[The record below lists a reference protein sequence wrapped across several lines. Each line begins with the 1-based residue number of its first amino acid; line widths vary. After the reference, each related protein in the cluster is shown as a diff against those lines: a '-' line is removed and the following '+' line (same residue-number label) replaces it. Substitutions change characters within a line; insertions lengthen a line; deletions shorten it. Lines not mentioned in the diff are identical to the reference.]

1 MSPTAGTPALFI
13 DRDGTIIADAHYLN
27 DASRV
32 ALLPT
37 AVEAVRAANEAGVP
51 VVIVTNQSGIA
62 RGLITEAQYAAT
74 RDRTVALLANAG
86 AQVLATYH
94 CPHWPEVT
102 GPCDCRKP
110 GLGMYREAAR
120 DHGLDLSRSAF
131 IGDRFRD
138 VQPALAVG
146 GLGVFVPGVESPAKD
161 VEQARSHAGRGV
173 LIGAHLLDAV
183 HHALAWIARG
193 AGEPAA
199 DRATR
204 PG

>member
-1 MSPTAGTPALFI
+1 VSEHSGAPALFI
-13 DRDGTIIADAHYLN
+13 DRDGTIIADAHYLS

-37 AVEAVRAANEAGVP
+37 AVEAVRAANAAGVP

-74 RDRTVALLANAG
+74 RDRTVALLAAQG

-94 CPHWPEVT
+94 CPHWPEVS

-110 GLGMYREAAR
+110 ALGMYRDAAR
-120 DHGLDLSRSAF
+120 DHGVALSRSAF
-131 IGDRFRD
+131 IGDRWRD

-146 GLGVFVPGVESPAKD
+146 GLGVFVTGVESPAKD
-161 VEQARSHAGRGV
+161 VEQARTHAGRGV
-173 LIGAHLLDAV
+173 IIGAHLLDAV
-183 HHALAWIARG
+183 HHALAWIARNG
-193 AGEPAA
+193 AAPIEN
-199 DRATR
+199 RATR
-204 PG
+204 QG